1 MVRLT
6 IFDNLL
12 RRMTMLPYSEMS
24 RGELKE

>member
-12 RRMTMLPYSEMS
+12 RRTTMPHFSEMS
-24 RGELKE
+24 REELKE